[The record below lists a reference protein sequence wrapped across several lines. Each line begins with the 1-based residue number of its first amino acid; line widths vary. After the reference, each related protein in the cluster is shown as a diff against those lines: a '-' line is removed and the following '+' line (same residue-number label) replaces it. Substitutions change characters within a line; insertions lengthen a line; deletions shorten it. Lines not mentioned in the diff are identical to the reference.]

1 MGWVWN
7 VILSFDNEELWED
20 GGEEARETCELLEEI
35 NAQINHGRLV
45 SLVGPTYEDGVGNGM
60 DANLYGGGFKNF
72 DIEKFIELV
81 KSQKWKKRS
90 KVQLWIKGAEEG
102 MGDQPFKLIRLGKLT
117 SRISSSERS
126 VLPPKKLAKQKRG
139 NA

>member
-7 VILSFDNEELWED
+7 VILSFDNEELWEE
-20 GGEEARETCELLEEI
+20 GEEEACDTCKLLEEI

-45 SLVGPTYEDGVGNGM
+45 SLVGPTYEDGMGNGM

-81 KSQKWKKRS
+81 ESQKWKKRS

-102 MGDQPFKLIRLGKLT
+102 MGDQPFKLIRLRKLT
-117 SRISSSERS
+117 SRNSSSERS
-126 VLPPKKLAKQKRG
+126 VSPPKKLAKRKRR

>member
-20 GGEEARETCELLEEI
+20 GEEEARETCKLLEEI

-81 KSQKWKKRS
+81 ESQKWKKRS

-102 MGDQPFKLIRLGKLT
+102 MGEQPFKLIRLGKLT

-126 VLPPKKLAKQKRG
+126 VPPPKKLAKRKRG

>member
-7 VILSFDNEELWED
+7 IMLSFDNEELWED
-20 GGEEARETCELLEEI
+20 GEEEARETCELLEEI
-35 NAQINHGRLV
+35 NAHINHGRLV
-45 SLVGPTYEDGVGNGM
+45 NLVGPTYEDNVGNGM

-72 DIEKFIELV
+72 DIEEFIELV

-102 MGDQPFKLIRLGKLT
+102 MGDQPFKLIGLGKLT
-117 SRISSSERS
+117 SRNPSSARS
-126 VLPPKKLAKQKRG
+126 VPTPKKPAKRKRK